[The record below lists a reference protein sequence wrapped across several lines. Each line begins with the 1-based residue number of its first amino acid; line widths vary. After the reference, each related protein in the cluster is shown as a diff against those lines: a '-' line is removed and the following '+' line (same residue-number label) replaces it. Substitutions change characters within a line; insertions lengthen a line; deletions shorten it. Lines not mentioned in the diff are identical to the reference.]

1 MKAPGVGDL
10 KLARRRLIER
20 SSPKQ
25 DKGGCREDRRLPRLP
40 PFPRTRTRLIDKSS
54 WLCLRNPPWASVLLT
69 ISSAMSSNPL
79 FGSPSL
85 YSDPKQSLFPPS
97 SKSEDLEHSQIKSSF
112 CLKWTHSGKIHAPPH
127 GPGRPCGLI
136 CHLRPIFTP
145 LTALQPFPLSR
156 LVVLSVA

>member
-10 KLARRRLIER
+10 KLAGRRLIER
-20 SSPKQ
+20 PSPKQ
-25 DKGGCREDRRLPRLP
+25 DTGGCREDRRLPRLP
-40 PFPRTRTRLIDKSS
+40 PFPRTPTRLIDKSS

-69 ISSAMSSNPL
+69 ISSATSSNPL

-97 SKSEDLEHSQIKSSF
+97 SKSEDLEPDQVKF
-112 CLKWTHSGKIHAPPH
+112 LLKMESHSGKIHAPPH

-136 CHLRPIFTP
+136 CHLCPTFTP